1 MKKNVAVFTSSRSDW
16 GILET
21 LVRALAAHSEVSLSI
36 LVTGSHCDERFGL
49 TAREVEGAYPL
60 NTVRWET
67 GPVGDSAADAT
78 LMASNVLR
86 LAGDWFALN
95 PIDVVV
101 ILGDRFEALA
111 CGIAAVVHSVPI
123 AHLHGGEVTTGAI
136 DDSIRHAL
144 TKLARLH
151 FPVHA
156 EYRNRII
163 QLGEDPESIFT
174 AGSLAIEGLEKSELK
189 SISEIERDLDVSLPP
204 DFVVCAVHPVTNQPE
219 ETSHILGSLDHAF
232 KLRPHLGVF
241 LTAPAP
247 DPGFQEVQDTFD
259 KWIEREPSRFL
270 YRTSL
275 GSQNFLSLIS
285 HSRGLVGNSSS
296 GVLEVPSLSV
306 PTLNIGSRQEGRV
319 RALSV
324 IDAVPNR
331 EAVDAAM
338 EKLLSTEFQQLAR
351 KVSNPIAGEAPSREI
366 VTRIVD
372 SQKNKTA
379 KLFWDLEF

>member
-1 MKKNVAVFTSSRSDW
+1 
-16 GILET
+16 
-21 LVRALAAHSEVSLSI
+21 
-36 LVTGSHCDERFGL
+36 
-49 TAREVEGAYPL
+49 
-60 NTVRWET
+60 
-67 GPVGDSAADAT
+67 
-78 LMASNVLR
+78 
-86 LAGDWFALN
+86 
-95 PIDVVV
+95 
-101 ILGDRFEALA
+101 
-111 CGIAAVVHSVPI
+111 VPI

-156 EYRNRII
+156 EYRKRII
-163 QLGEDPESIFT
+163 QLGEDPQSIFT
-174 AGSLAIEGLEKSELK
+174 AGSLAIEGLEKSVLK

-331 EAVDAAM
+331 EAVNAAM

-351 KVSNPIAGEAPSREI
+351 KVSNPIAGEAPSRVIIEAI
-366 VTRIVD
+366 MKA
-372 SQKNKTA
+372 SKAAGPKA
-379 KLFWDLEF
+379 FHDLGYVS